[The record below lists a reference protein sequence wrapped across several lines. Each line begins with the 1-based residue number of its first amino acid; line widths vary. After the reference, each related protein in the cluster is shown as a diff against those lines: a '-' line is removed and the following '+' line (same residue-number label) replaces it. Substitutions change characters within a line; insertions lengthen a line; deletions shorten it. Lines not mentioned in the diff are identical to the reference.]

1 MPPQMQKLLCVEPS
15 LTQQAIVQQ
24 MAKQYGLDFV
34 ACSGEAE
41 ALRML
46 EDDYALMVVANEL
59 ADGDSLQLIE
69 AVRLSVETAMLPVA
83 FVTGNEDRA
92 LANVAMRAGATEVFL
107 RRDPCA
113 LRDFI
118 AAYVADREQAHFS
131 GRVLLLEDSESHA
144 SYVVHL
150 CRALGLEVDVCTS
163 VKAGLARYRRGKY
176 QLLIVDVVLE
186 GIQSGISMVRD
197 VRERHLDGRQP
208 ILVMSGYDDL
218 PRRLLALKSGA
229 DDFISKPFSPEELIW
244 RLTKLLRTYALSDA
258 EPVSPMP
265 EGQDFMSLLSQRE
278 REIAE
283 RILAAKTDK
292 EIAREMGI
300 SFWTVRSHIE
310 QIFIKTGAHNRRDL
324 IVRYRG
330 K

>member
-1 MPPQMQKLLCVEPS
+1 MPPQMQKILCVEPS

-24 MAKQYGLDFV
+24 MARQFGLDFV

-41 ALRML
+41 ALRSL

-59 ADGDSLQLIE
+59 GDGDSLQLIE
-69 AVRLSVETAMLPVA
+69 AVRLSIETAMLPVA

-92 LANVAMRAGATEVFL
+92 LANVAMRAGATEVVL
-107 RRDPCA
+107 RRDPAA

-118 AAYVADREQAHFS
+118 AAYMADREQEHFS

-144 SYVVHL
+144 SYVTHL

-197 VRERHLDGRQP
+197 VRGHHLDGRQP

-229 DDFISKPFSPEELIW
+229 DDFISKPFSPEEFVW
-244 RLTKLLRTYALSDA
+244 RLTKLLRTYAFSDA
-258 EPVSPMP
+258 GPASPTL
-265 EGQDFMSLLSQRE
+265 EGQGLMPLLSQRE